1 MNLSRR
7 HALLRSATFLFP
19 GPALAWAG
27 DRALPRIEI
36 FLDPEVPERSLG
48 RLFDSSGREILRFAV
63 GLGKKGILPAGS
75 LFQAGYS
82 LLGDFRVNAI
92 LSASRFDMEPR
103 LIAQSGRSGDWLRAH
118 LFGNMSSID
127 FDGDGKGGEYGAAY
141 LGLEPAG
148 NGPPQPFH
156 FGEYRGVF
164 RWYGFALHG
173 TQHPS
178 RIGRRVTG
186 GCINAAGEDLEVIL
200 QHATLGMPVSIRRL
214 ERP

>member
-7 HALLRSATFLFP
+7 QALLRSAICLFSV
-19 GPALAWAG
+19 PALG
-27 DRALPRIEI
+27 QSEGSALPRIEI

-48 RLFDSSGREILRFAV
+48 RLFDSSGREILGFPV

-103 LIAQSGRSGDWLRAH
+103 LIAQSGRTGDWLRSH

-127 FDGDGKGGEYGAAY
+127 FDGDGKGGEYGSAY

-156 FGEYRGVF
+156 L
-164 RWYGFALHG
+164 AL
-173 TQHPS
+173 
-178 RIGRRVTG
+178 
-186 GCINAAGEDLEVIL
+186 
-200 QHATLGMPVSIRRL
+200 
-214 ERP
+214 